1 MIVLE
6 TVEGRVMG
14 YGVVDVAKAGSE
26 RITQLDTIA
35 NNLANAST
43 PGFKVENFYPG
54 APDKAAASD
63 GPIPLESRAIMDYSQ
78 GLLRA
83 TGNPLDLAIQGEG
96 FFTIQTK
103 NGVEYTRK
111 GSFVLNRE
119 GRLST
124 FSGDL
129 VMGNNG
135 PVTVTGKDFYVD
147 GVGNVMV
154 DGAQAGRLQITRFEN
169 PAALLR
175 TKDGMFKDG
184 GKAGAS
190 RMEKLQVMSRSIEM
204 SNVNVFKEM
213 VGMIDVQRSFESY
226 QKVIQTIAD
235 LDKMSVNRIGK
246 LA

>member
-1 MIVLE
+1 
-6 TVEGRVMG
+6 MG
-14 YGVVDVAKAGSE
+14 YGVIDVAKAGSE
-26 RITQLDTIA
+26 RITQLDTIS

-54 APDKAAASD
+54 APDKIAAKG
-63 GPIPLESRAIMDYSQ
+63 GPIPVESSAIMDYSP
-78 GLLRA
+78 GLFRE
-83 TGNPLDLAIQGEG
+83 TGNPLDIAIQGDG

-103 NGVEYTRK
+103 TGVEYTRK
-111 GSFVLNRE
+111 GSFVLNKD
-119 GRLST
+119 GQLT
-124 FSGDL
+124 TMSGDL
-129 VMGNNG
+129 VMGGDG

-147 GVGNVMV
+147 GAGDVMV
-154 DGAQAGRLQITRFEN
+154 KGASAGRLQITRFDN
-169 PAALLR
+169 PKALIR
-175 TKDGMFKDG
+175 GKNGMFKDG
-184 GKAGAS
+184 GQAGAS
-190 RMEKLQVMSRSIEM
+190 SMENPEVKPRSIEM